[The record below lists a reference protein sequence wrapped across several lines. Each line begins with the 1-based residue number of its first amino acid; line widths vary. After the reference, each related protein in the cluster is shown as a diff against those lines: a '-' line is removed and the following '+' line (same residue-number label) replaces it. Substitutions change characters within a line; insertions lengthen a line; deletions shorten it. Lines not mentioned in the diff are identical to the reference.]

1 MEVKRSVLFNM
12 VWKEYADGSSA
23 LFPDTCICGSTMYYI
38 DEGVIRC
45 SGCDTMR
52 PFSSWTAPPEVF
64 PVRETPPNHET
75 EVVAKSDPLYT
86 GDNDF
91 KQSGR

>member
-1 MEVKRSVLFNM
+1 MVSHGKEDMMEVKRSVPFNM

-52 PFSSWTAPPEVF
+52 PFSSWTAPPEQ
-64 PVRETPPNHET
+64 
-75 EVVAKSDPLYT
+75 VAKSDHLYT